1 MKSKNKLTANQKEDQ
16 QIKTETK
23 ESKNCKSNSY
33 WIPQN
38 CCILF
43 NSYEILKKK
52 TKKIVKNKSEM
63 TMDTAGNSTVD
74 PELREHL
81 ENLEVEV
88 TLSSERLRQDMVRGF
103 IWT

>member
-1 MKSKNKLTANQKEDQ
+1 
-16 QIKTETK
+16 
-23 ESKNCKSNSY
+23 
-33 WIPQN
+33 
-38 CCILF
+38 
-43 NSYEILKKK
+43 
-52 TKKIVKNKSEM
+52 M

-103 IWT
+103 IWTQCWLQAWANPRKYLHPTCNYG